1 MRGSLGPTLVKF
13 GVFAVVMSVL
23 TLFLFF
29 TFGQY
34 RTGAVTG
41 YSALFNDAS
50 RLKAGD
56 SVRVAGIRVGTV
68 NGVAL
73 QPDKKVVVKFD
84 ADRSVVLT
92 DGTKAA
98 VRYLNL
104 VGDRYLEL
112 VDGPGSTRRLGAG
125 GQINVSHTAPALD
138 LDLLL
143 GGLKP
148 LIHGLNPRDVNALS
162 SALLEVF
169 QGEGGTLQSLFN
181 KSTSFTNTLADN
193 DQTIEHLIDNLNVVA
208 ATLNKDGAQFSGA
221 IDRLQRLVTG
231 LSDDRDTFGPA
242 IDALSNGT
250 LTLADLLGK
259 ARPPLSG
266 TVDQLSRLAPNL
278 DNDKDRLDAALGKAP
293 RNYRKLVRLGVFGA
307 TIPYF
312 LCEIT
317 IRGTDLSGKTVI
329 APWFNSHEQ
338 RCEEPEPEPGRH

>member
-23 TLFLFF
+23 TAFLFF

-50 RLKAGD
+50 RLKDGD
-56 SVRVAGIRVGTV
+56 SVRVAGVRVGTV

-112 VDGPGSTRRLGAG
+112 VDGPGSTRRLPAG

-148 LIHGLNPRDVNALS
+148 LVRGLNPRDVNALS

-193 DQTIEHLIDNLNVVA
+193 DQTIERLIDNLNTVA
-208 ATLNKDGAQFSGA
+208 ATLNKDGGQFSGA
-221 IDRLQRLVTG
+221 IDRLERLVTG
-231 LSDDRDTFGPA
+231 LANDRDTFGPA
-242 IDALSNGT
+242 IDALSTGT
-250 LTLADLLGK
+250 VTLADLLGK
-259 ARPPLSG
+259 ARKPLSA
-266 TVDQLSRLAPNL
+266 TVDQLTRLAPNL
-278 DNDKDRLDAALGKAP
+278 DNDKDRLDAALQKAP

-312 LCEIT
+312 LCQIT
-317 IRGTDLSGKTVI
+317 LRGTDLSGKTVI
-329 APWFNSHEQ
+329 APWFRSDAQ
-338 RCEEPEPEPGRH
+338 RCEEPEPEDH

>member
-1 MRGSLGPTLVKF
+1 MRGSLVPTLIKF
-13 GVFAVVMSVL
+13 GAFAVVMSLL

-41 YSALFNDAS
+41 YSAIFNDAS
-50 RLKAGD
+50 RLRAGD
-56 SVRVAGIRVGTV
+56 SVRVAGVRVGTV

-84 ADRSVVLT
+84 ADRSVALT
-92 DGTKAA
+92 DGTRAA

-112 VDGPGSTRRLGAG
+112 VDGPGSTRKLPGG
-125 GQINVSHTAPALD
+125 GQISASHTAPALD

-169 QGEGGTLQSLFN
+169 QGEGGTLQSLLN

-208 ATLNKDGAQFSGA
+208 ATLNKDGGQFSGA

-231 LSDDRDTFGPA
+231 LADDRDTFGPA
-242 IDALSNGT
+242 IDSLSKGT
-250 LTLADLLGK
+250 VTLADLLGK

-266 TVDQLSRLAPNL
+266 TVEQLRRLAPNL
-278 DNDKDRLDAALGKAP
+278 DNDKDRLDAQLQKAP

-312 LCEIT
+312 LCQIT
-317 IRGTDLSGKTVI
+317 LRGTDLSGKTVI
-329 APWFNSHEQ
+329 GPFFTSHAK
-338 RCEEPEPEPGRH
+338 RCEEPDPDEGH

>member
-1 MRGSLGPTLVKF
+1 
-13 GVFAVVMSVL
+13 MSVL

-41 YSALFNDAS
+41 YSAIFNDAS

-56 SVRVAGIRVGTV
+56 SVRVAGVRVGTV

-73 QPDKKVVVKFD
+73 QSDKKVVVKFD

-112 VDGPGSTRRLGAG
+112 VDGPGSTKRLPAG
-125 GQINVSHTAPALD
+125 GQINVGHTAPALD

-193 DQTIEHLIDNLNVVA
+193 DQTIEHLIDNLNTVA
-208 ATLNKDGAQFSGA
+208 ATLNKDGGQFSGA
-221 IDRLQRLVTG
+221 IDRLERLVTG
-231 LSDDRDTFGPA
+231 LANDRDTFGPA

-250 LTLADLLGK
+250 VTLADLLGK

-266 TVDQLSRLAPNL
+266 TVEQLRRLAPNL
-278 DNDKDRLDAALGKAP
+278 DNDKDRLDAALQKAP

-312 LCEIT
+312 LCQIT

-329 APWFNSHEQ
+329 APWFRSDAQ
-338 RCEEPEPEPGRH
+338 RCEEPEPEGRH

>member
-1 MRGSLGPTLVKF
+1 MRGALGPTLVKF

-23 TLFLFF
+23 TAFLFF

-34 RTGAVTG
+34 RTGATTG
-41 YSALFNDAS
+41 YSAIFNDAS
-50 RLKAGD
+50 RLKDGD
-56 SVRVAGIRVGTV
+56 SVRVAGVRVGTV

-112 VDGPGSTRRLGAG
+112 VDGPGSTRRLPAG
-125 GQINVSHTAPALD
+125 GQINVGHTAPALD

-148 LIHGLNPRDVNALS
+148 LVRGLNPRDVNALS

-193 DQTIEHLIDNLNVVA
+193 DQTIERLIDNLNTVA
-208 ATLNKDGAQFSGA
+208 ATLNKDGGQFSGA
-221 IDRLQRLVTG
+221 IDRLERLVTG
-231 LSDDRDTFGPA
+231 LANDRDTFGPA
-242 IDALSNGT
+242 IDALSTGT
-250 LTLADLLGK
+250 VTVADLLGK
-259 ARPPLSG
+259 ARKPLSA

-278 DNDKDRLDAALGKAP
+278 DEDKDRLDAALQKAP

-312 LCEIT
+312 LCQIT
-317 IRGTDLSGKTVI
+317 LRGTDLSGKTVI
-329 APWFNSHEQ
+329 APWFRSDAQ
-338 RCEEPEPEPGRH
+338 RCEEPEPEEH

>member
-23 TLFLFF
+23 TAFLFF

-50 RLKAGD
+50 RLKDGD
-56 SVRVAGIRVGTV
+56 SVRVAGVRVGTV

-112 VDGPGSTRRLGAG
+112 VDGPGSTRRLPAG
-125 GQINVSHTAPALD
+125 GQISVDHTAPALD

-148 LIHGLNPRDVNALS
+148 LVRGLNPRDVNALS

-193 DQTIEHLIDNLNVVA
+193 DQTIERLIDNLNTVA
-208 ATLNKDGAQFSGA
+208 ATLNKDGGQFSGA
-221 IDRLQRLVTG
+221 IDRLERLVTG
-231 LSDDRDTFGPA
+231 LANDRDTFGPA
-242 IDALSNGT
+242 IDALSTGT
-250 LTLADLLGK
+250 VTLADLLGK
-259 ARPPLSG
+259 ARKPLSA

-278 DNDKDRLDAALGKAP
+278 DSDKDRLDAALQKAP

-312 LCEIT
+312 LCQIT

-329 APWFNSHEQ
+329 APWFRSDAQ
-338 RCEEPEPEPGRH
+338 RCEEPEPEDR

>member
-1 MRGSLGPTLVKF
+1 MRGSLVPTLVKF
-13 GVFAVVMSVL
+13 GAFAVVMSML

-34 RTGAVTG
+34 RTGAVSG

-73 QPDKKVVVKFD
+73 QPDKKVEVKFD
-84 ADRSVVLT
+84 ADQSVVLT

-112 VDGPGSTRRLGAG
+112 VDGPGSAKRLGAG

-169 QGEGGTLQSLFN
+169 QGEGGTLQSLLN
-181 KSTSFTNTLADN
+181 KSASFTNTLADN

-208 ATLNKDGAQFSGA
+208 ATLNKDGGQFSGA

-231 LSDDRDTFGPA
+231 LADDRDTFGPA
-242 IDALSNGT
+242 IDSLSNGT
-250 LTLADLLGK
+250 VTLADLLGK

-266 TVDQLSRLAPNL
+266 TVEQLRRLAPNL
-278 DNDKDRLDAALGKAP
+278 DSDKDRLDAQLQKAP
-293 RNYRKLVRLGVFGA
+293 RNYRKLTRLGVFGA

-312 LCEIT
+312 LCQIT
-317 IRGTDLSGKTVI
+317 LRGTDLSGKTVI
-329 APWFNSHEQ
+329 GPFFTSHAQ
-338 RCEEPEPEPGRH
+338 RCEEPEPDEGH

>member
-1 MRGSLGPTLVKF
+1 V
-13 GVFAVVMSVL
+13 
-23 TLFLFF
+23 FLFF

-56 SVRVAGIRVGTV
+56 SVRAAGVRVGTV
-68 NGVAL
+68 NDVAL
-73 QPDKKVVVKFD
+73 RTDKKVVVKFD
-84 ADRSVVLT
+84 ADPQSVVLT
-92 DGTKAA
+92 EGTRAA

-104 VGDRYLEL
+104 VGDRYLDL
-112 VDGPGSTRRLGAG
+112 VDRPGSAKRLPAG
-125 GQINVSHTAPALD
+125 GQINVGHTAPALD

-193 DQTIEHLIDNLNVVA
+193 DQTIEHLIDNLNTVA
-208 ATLNKDGAQFSGA
+208 ATLNKDGGEFSGA
-221 IDRLQRLVTG
+221 IDRLERLVTG
-231 LSDDRDTFGPA
+231 LANDRDTFGPA
-242 IDALSNGT
+242 IDSLSKGT

-266 TVDQLSRLAPNL
+266 TVEQLRRLAPNL
-278 DNDKDRLDAALGKAP
+278 DDDKDRLDAQLQKAP
-293 RNYRKLVRLGVFGA
+293 RNFRKLVRLGVFGA

-312 LCEIT
+312 LCQIT

-329 APWFNSHEQ
+329 APWFTSHEQ
-338 RCEEPEPEPGRH
+338 RCEEPEPEPEGGH

>member
-1 MRGSLGPTLVKF
+1 MRGSLVPTLVKF
-13 GVFAVVMSVL
+13 GVFAVVMSML

-56 SVRVAGIRVGTV
+56 SVRVAGVRVGSV

-73 QPDKKVVVKFD
+73 QPDRKVVVKFD

-112 VDGPGSTRRLGAG
+112 IDGPGSTRRLGAG

-169 QGEGGTLQSLFN
+169 QGEGGSLQSLFN

-208 ATLNKDGAQFSGA
+208 ATLNKDGGQFSGA

-266 TVDQLSRLAPNL
+266 TVEQLRRLAPAL
-278 DNDKDRLDAALGKAP
+278 DDDKDRLDAALQKEP
-293 RNYRKLVRLGVFGA
+293 RNFRKLVRLGVFGA

-317 IRGTDLSGKTVI
+317 LRGTDLSGKTVI
-329 APWFNSHEQ
+329 APWFTSHEQ

>member
-1 MRGSLGPTLVKF
+1 MRGALGPTLVKF

-23 TLFLFF
+23 TAFLFF

-50 RLKAGD
+50 RLKDGD
-56 SVRVAGIRVGTV
+56 SVRVAGVRVGTV

-112 VDGPGSTRRLGAG
+112 VDGPGSTRRLPAG
-125 GQINVSHTAPALD
+125 GQINVDHTAPALD

-148 LIHGLNPRDVNALS
+148 LVRGLNPRDVNALS

-193 DQTIEHLIDNLNVVA
+193 DQTIERLIDNLNTVA
-208 ATLNKDGAQFSGA
+208 ATLNKDGGQFSGA
-221 IDRLQRLVTG
+221 IDRLERLVTG
-231 LSDDRDTFGPA
+231 LANDRDTFGPA
-242 IDALSNGT
+242 IDALSTGT
-250 LTLADLLGK
+250 VTLADLLGK
-259 ARPPLSG
+259 ARKPLSA

-278 DNDKDRLDAALGKAP
+278 DSDKDRLDAALQKAP

-312 LCEIT
+312 LCQIT

-329 APWFNSHEQ
+329 APWFRSDAQ
-338 RCEEPEPEPGRH
+338 RCEEPEPEEH

>member
-1 MRGSLGPTLVKF
+1 MRGSLRATLIKF

-23 TLFLFF
+23 TAFLFF

-34 RTGAVTG
+34 RTGAVSG
-41 YSALFNDAS
+41 YSAVFSDAS
-50 RLKAGD
+50 RLRAGD
-56 SVRVAGIRVGTV
+56 SVRVAGVRVGTV
-68 NGVAL
+68 NDVAL

-84 ADRSVVLT
+84 ADRSVGLT

-112 VDGPGSTRRLGAG
+112 VDGPGSTKRLPAG
-125 GQINVSHTAPALD
+125 GQIALSHTAPALD

-181 KSTSFTNTLADN
+181 KSTSFTNTLAEN
-193 DQTIEHLIDNLNVVA
+193 DQTIEHLIDNLNTVA
-208 ATLNKDGAQFSGA
+208 ETLNKDGGQFSGA
-221 IDRLQRLVTG
+221 IDRLEKLVTG
-231 LSDDRDTFGPA
+231 LANDRDTFGPA
-242 IDALSNGT
+242 IDALSTGT
-250 LTLADLLGK
+250 VTLADLLGK
-259 ARPPLSG
+259 SRKPLSA
-266 TVDQLSRLAPNL
+266 TIEQLHRLAPNL
-278 DNDKDRLDAALGKAP
+278 DDDKDRLDAAFQKAP

-312 LCEIT
+312 ICQIT
-317 IRGTDLSGKTVI
+317 LRGTDLQGKTVI
-329 APWFNSHEQ
+329 APWFRSDAQ
-338 RCEEPEPEPGRH
+338 RCEEPDPEEH

>member
-1 MRGSLGPTLVKF
+1 LGPTLVKF

-56 SVRVAGIRVGTV
+56 SVRVAGVRVGTV

-112 VDGPGSTRRLGAG
+112 VDGPGSTRRLPAG
-125 GQINVSHTAPALD
+125 GLINVSHTAPALD

-193 DQTIEHLIDNLNVVA
+193 DQTIEHLIDNLNTVA
-208 ATLNKDGAQFSGA
+208 ATLNKDGGEFSGA
-221 IDRLQRLVTG
+221 IDRLERLVTG
-231 LSDDRDTFGPA
+231 LANDRDTFGPA

-250 LTLADLLGK
+250 VTLADLLGK

-266 TVDQLSRLAPNL
+266 TVEQLRRLAPNL
-278 DNDKDRLDAALGKAP
+278 DNDKDRLDAALQKAP
-293 RNYRKLVRLGVFGA
+293 RNFRKLVRLGVFGA

-317 IRGTDLSGKTVI
+317 LRGTDLSGKTVI

-338 RCEEPEPEPGRH
+338 RCEEPEPEPGGH

>member
-1 MRGSLGPTLVKF
+1 MRGSLRATLIKF
-13 GVFAVVMSVL
+13 GIFAVVMSLL

-41 YSALFNDAS
+41 YSARFNDAS

-56 SVRVAGIRVGTV
+56 SVRVAGVRVGTV
-68 NGVAL
+68 NDVAL
-73 QPDKKVVVKFD
+73 QSDKKVVVKFD

-112 VDGPGSTRRLGAG
+112 LDGPGSAKRLPAG
-125 GQINVSHTAPALD
+125 GQISVGHTAPALD

-193 DQTIEHLIDNLNVVA
+193 DQTIERLIENLNTVA
-208 ATLNKDGAQFSGA
+208 GTLNKDGGQFSGA
-221 IDRLQRLVTG
+221 IDRLEKLVTG
-231 LSDDRDTFGPA
+231 LAGDRDTFGTA
-242 IDALSNGT
+242 IDAISNGT
-250 LTLADLLGK
+250 VSLADLLGK

-266 TVDQLSRLAPNL
+266 TVEQLRRLAPNL
-278 DNDKDRLDAALGKAP
+278 DDDKDRLDAALQKAP

-312 LCEIT
+312 LCQIT

-329 APWFNSHEQ
+329 APFFRSDAQ
-338 RCEEPEPEPGRH
+338 RCEEPEPED

>member
-50 RLKAGD
+50 RLRAGD
-56 SVRVAGIRVGTV
+56 SVRVAGVRVGTV

-112 VDGPGSTRRLGAG
+112 VDGPGSTRRLPAG

-193 DQTIEHLIDNLNVVA
+193 DQTIEHLIDNLNTVA
-208 ATLNKDGAQFSGA
+208 ATLNKDGGEFSGA
-221 IDRLQRLVTG
+221 IDRLERLVTG
-231 LSDDRDTFGPA
+231 LANDRDTFGPA

-250 LTLADLLGK
+250 VTLADLLGK

-266 TVDQLSRLAPNL
+266 TVEQLRRLAPNL
-278 DNDKDRLDAALGKAP
+278 DNDKDRLDAALQKAP
-293 RNYRKLVRLGVFGA
+293 RNFRKLVRLGVFGA

-317 IRGTDLSGKTVI
+317 LRGTDLSGKTVI

>member
-41 YSALFNDAS
+41 YSAIFNDAS

-56 SVRVAGIRVGTV
+56 SVRVAGVRVGTV

-84 ADRSVVLT
+84 ADRSVALT
-92 DGTKAA
+92 EGTRVA

-112 VDGPGSTRRLGAG
+112 VDGPGSARRLGAG
-125 GQINVSHTAPALD
+125 GQINVGHTAPALD

-169 QGEGGTLQSLFN
+169 QGEGGTLQSLFS

-208 ATLNKDGAQFSGA
+208 ATLNKDGGQFSGA

-231 LSDDRDTFGPA
+231 LANDRDTFGPA
-242 IDALSNGT
+242 IDSLSTGT
-250 LTLADLLGK
+250 LSLADLLGK

-266 TVDQLSRLAPNL
+266 TVEQLRRLAPNL
-278 DNDKDRLDAALGKAP
+278 DNDKDRIDAALQKAP

-312 LCEIT
+312 LCQIT

-338 RCEEPEPEPGRH
+338 RCEEPEPEPEGH

>member
-1 MRGSLGPTLVKF
+1 MRGALGPTLVKF

-34 RTGAVTG
+34 RTGAVNG

-56 SVRVAGIRVGTV
+56 SVRIAGVRVGTV

-84 ADRSVVLT
+84 ADRSIVLT

-112 VDGPGSTRRLGAG
+112 LDGPGSAKRLPVG

-169 QGEGGTLQSLFN
+169 QGEGGTLQSLFA
-181 KSTSFTNTLADN
+181 KSTSFTNALADN

-208 ATLNKDGAQFSGA
+208 ATLNKDGGHFSGA
-221 IDRLQRLVTG
+221 IDRLEKLVTG
-231 LSDDRDTFGPA
+231 LANDRDTFGPA

-250 LTLADLLGK
+250 TTLADLLGK

-266 TVDQLSRLAPNL
+266 TVEQLRRLAPNL
-278 DNDKDRLDAALGKAP
+278 DNDKDRLDAALQKAP

-312 LCEIT
+312 LCQIT
-317 IRGTDLSGKTVI
+317 LRGTDLSGKTVI
-329 APWFNSHEQ
+329 APFFRSDEQ
-338 RCEEPEPEPGRH
+338 RCEEPEPEDH

>member
-41 YSALFNDAS
+41 YSAIFNDAS

-56 SVRVAGIRVGTV
+56 SVRVAGVRVGSV

-112 VDGPGSTRRLGAG
+112 VDGPGSTRRLAAG

-208 ATLNKDGAQFSGA
+208 ATLNKDGGQFSGA

-278 DNDKDRLDAALGKAP
+278 DNDKDRLDAALQKAP
-293 RNYRKLVRLGVFGA
+293 RNFRKLVRLGVFGA

-312 LCEIT
+312 LCQIT

-329 APWFNSHEQ
+329 APWFSV
-338 RCEEPEPEPGRH
+338 P

>member
-1 MRGSLGPTLVKF
+1 MRGSLVPTLVKF
-13 GVFAVVMSVL
+13 GVFAVVMSML

-56 SVRVAGIRVGTV
+56 SVRVAGVRVGSV

-73 QPDKKVVVKFD
+73 QPDRKVVVKFD

-112 VDGPGSTRRLGAG
+112 VDGPGSTRRLPAG
-125 GQINVSHTAPALD
+125 GQINISHTAPALD

-169 QGEGGTLQSLFN
+169 QGEGGSLQSLFN

-208 ATLNKDGAQFSGA
+208 ATLNKDGGQFSGA

-278 DNDKDRLDAALGKAP
+278 DNDKDRLDAALQKAP
-293 RNYRKLVRLGVFGA
+293 RNFRKLVRLGVFGA

-312 LCEIT
+312 LCQIT

-329 APWFNSHEQ
+329 APWFTSHEQ